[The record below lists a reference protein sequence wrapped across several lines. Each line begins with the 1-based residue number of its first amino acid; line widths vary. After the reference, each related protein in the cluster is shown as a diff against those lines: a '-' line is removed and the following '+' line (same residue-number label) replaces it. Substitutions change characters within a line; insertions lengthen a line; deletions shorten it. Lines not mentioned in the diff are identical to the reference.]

1 MGKTN
6 ALAVLLA
13 ALAGMI
19 IGFLWYGAL
28 FQEQWMAGNGIT
40 ESDGKMFKAGKEMDM
55 SPLPMLL
62 NFACMFVYAFLLNWL
77 QNSMGVSTWQGGAKV
92 GATVGLMVSLS
103 AILGHLFAQNPGQ
116 LPLVDGSYA
125 LVLFTVIGAVVGARR
140 RR

>member
-6 ALAVLLA
+6 TLAVLLA

-40 ESDGKMFKAGKEMDM
+40 ESGGKMFKGGKEMDM

-92 GATVGLMVSLS
+92 GAVVGLMVSLS
-103 AILGHLFAQNPGQ
+103 AILGHLFAQSPGQ
-116 LPLVDGSYA
+116 LSLVDGSFA